1 MVVVMAGKEQTSL
14 VIYLTFRPILKLV
27 SITKIMAL
35 SLGAERVGPFEN
47 LLKAIDP
54 LLQK

>member
-1 MVVVMAGKEQTSL
+1 MVGKEQTSL

-35 SLGAERVGPFEN
+35 SLGAERVGPLEN